1 MTAEKKKK
9 YKSDAI
15 VEQFLQLIKEGRWKV
30 GDKLPSEQKLVDEF
44 GVSRV
49 CLRESLIKLEVMGV
63 LNIIQGDG
71 TYVTEVEPARF
82 IRPLFSMM
90 SIDKDSINDIYEVR
104 IPLESSAYRK
114 SALLR
119 TEEDLK
125 KLTELVFSMEAAA
138 KCYNYAEYSQYD
150 RKFHDMIMRIS
161 HSRLLLVYYD
171 MLRDITNEYTHQL
184 NADSEIV
191 ERTLHE
197 HQQILWAIREKHSDF
212 AGQLI
217 AMHLERSKKALLE
230 SGAKITA

>member
-1 MTAEKKKK
+1 MSAEKKRK

-15 VEQFLQLIKEGRWKV
+15 VEQFLKLIKEGRWKV

-63 LNIIQGDG
+63 LDIIQGDG
-71 TYVTEVEPARF
+71 TYVTEVDPARF
-82 IRPLFSMM
+82 INPLFSMM
-90 SIDKDSINDIYEVR
+90 SIDKDSINDIYDVR

-119 TEEDLK
+119 TDEDLK
-125 KLTELVFSMEAAA
+125 KLSDLVVGMEAAA

-150 RKFHDMIMRIS
+150 RNFHDKIMRIS
-161 HSRLLLVYYD
+161 QARLVIMYYD
-171 MLRDITNEYTHQL
+171 MLRDITNQYTHQL

-191 ERTLHE
+191 ERTIHE
-197 HQQILWAIREKHSDF
+197 HRQILWALQERHAEF
-212 AGQLI
+212 AGELI

-230 SGAKITA
+230 SEKM